1 MKGSMT
7 VEGAYVFPLCLM
19 IIAIVCCLGIFR
31 YNTAI
36 LKITG
41 YECILTTMGDLKE
54 DNEVLEENLLQNA
67 QRAASQRALAIKDLK
82 TSVKVTAS
90 KISVKYSG
98 TQTLLNIPLEV
109 ISIYERTFP
118 ELTLRM
124 THKII
129 GEQ

>member
-7 VEGAYVFPLCLM
+7 VEAAYIFPLCLM
-19 IIAIVCCLGIFR
+19 IIAIVCCLGIFQ
-31 YNTAI
+31 YNTAV

-41 YECILTTMGDLKE
+41 YNCILNTMGDLVE
-54 DNEVLEENLLQNA
+54 DNEFLEENLLQNA
-67 QRAASQRALAIKDLK
+67 QKTASQRVLAIKDLK

-124 THKII
+124 THKIT